1 MNLELRLKEIKAR
14 LDEIRGLIDSE
25 TDVEKLSALDK
36 EVDELTNER
45 KAIEKKLA
53 MRDKFNPANVIET
66 NNKETQADLEA
77 RGKALKEGRTI
88 TVTADGVLLPE
99 HVDDKVAPYPFRE
112 VSTLV
117 DQVHTVNLK
126 GGETYKKSFVKSHG
140 TGGLT
145 DEGDPYATAEPTFRY
160 LTISKVKVTAYA
172 EITEELEKL
181 PAADYQGEVLKGV
194 NIALRKK
201 ISEQILRGAG
211 TTNTFKGIFSANCE
225 ALADAVDLEISKIDE
240 NTLDEIVYAY
250 GGDEE
255 VEGGCVLILNKNDLR
270 AFAGLRTK
278 EGRKVHTVDYKAK
291 TIDGIPFIIS
301 SHCKAISASGTAVG
315 EYGIAYGPL
324 ANYEVPIF
332 SGVEVA
338 KSTDYKF
345 KDGIICY
352 KASVFTGGNVIGYK
366 GFLRVKKGNAEA
378 SNTNVNSGNAN
389 SGSSEVTPEPADP
402 EDGE

>member
-14 LDEIRGLIDSE
+14 LDEIRGLTDSE
-25 TDVEKLSALDK
+25 TDVAKLEALDK
-36 EVDELTNER
+36 EVDELNNER
-45 KAIEKKLA
+45 KAIEKKLNI
-53 MRDKFNPANVIET
+53 RTKFNPETVIET
-66 NNKETQADLEA
+66 KNKETDADLEA
-77 RGKALKEGRTI
+77 RGQALKEGRTV
-88 TVTADGVLLPE
+88 TVTADGVLLPV
-99 HVDDKVAPYPFRE
+99 HQDDKITPYPFRE

-145 DEGDPYATAEPTFRY
+145 AEGDPYTTAEPTFGY

-181 PAADYQGEVLKGV
+181 PAANYSEEVLKGV

-201 ISEQILRGAG
+201 ISEQILRGTGA
-211 TTNTFKGIFSANCE
+211 TNTFKGIFSSSCE
-225 ALADAVDLEISKIDE
+225 ALADSTDLEISEITAD
-240 NTLDEIVYAY
+240 TLDEIVYAY

-270 AFAGLRTK
+270 AFAGLRTQ

-301 SHCKAISASGTAVG
+301 SHCKAISASATQAG

-366 GFLRVKKGNAEA
+366 GFLRVKKAA
-378 SNTNVNSGNAN
+378 AQVVNNN
-389 SGSSEVTPEPADP
+389 SSESDP
-402 EDGE
+402 EDTPEDPGE

>member
-1 MNLELRLKEIKAR
+1 MNLELRLKEIKTR
-14 LDEIRGLIDSE
+14 LDEIRGLVDNES
-25 TDVEKLSALDK
+25 DVEKLDALNA
-36 EVDELTNER
+36 EVDSLTNER
-45 KAIEKKLA
+45 KAIETKLA
-53 MRDKFNPANVIET
+53 MRGKFDPAQVVEVKST
-66 NNKETQADLEA
+66 EATAELEA
-77 RGKALKEGRTI
+77 RGKALKEGRTV
-88 TVTADGVLLPE
+88 TVTANGVLLPE
-99 HVDDKVAPYPFRE
+99 HQDDKIAPLPFRE

-117 DQVHTVNLK
+117 EQVHTVNLK

-145 DEGDPYATAEPTFRY
+145 AEGDPYTTAEPTFGY

-211 TTNTFKGIFSANCE
+211 TTNTFKGIFSNACE
-225 ALADAVDLEISKIDE
+225 ALADNVDLEISAIDE
-240 NTLDEIVYAY
+240 NTLDEIVYAS

-270 AFAGLRTK
+270 AFAGLRTA

-301 SHCKAISASGTAVG
+301 SHCKAITASTTEVG

-324 ANYEVPIF
+324 TNYEVPIF

-366 GFLRVKKGNAEA
+366 GFLRVKKAAA
-378 SNTNVNSGNAN
+378 SQT
-389 SGSSEVTPEPADP
+389 EETHD
-402 EDGE
+402 

>member
-14 LDEIRGLIDSE
+14 MDEIRGLIDSE
-25 TDVEKLSALDK
+25 TDVAKLEAYDK

-45 KAIEKKLA
+45 KVIEKKLA
-53 MRDKFNPANVIET
+53 MRDKVNPANVIET
-66 NNKETQADLEA
+66 KSTETNEELEA

-99 HVDDKVAPYPFRE
+99 HVDDKIAPYPFRE

-145 DEGDPYATAEPTFRY
+145 AEGDPYTTAEPTFGY

-194 NIALRKK
+194 NVALRKK

-225 ALADAVDLEISKIDE
+225 ALADAVDLEISRIDE

-270 AFAGLRTK
+270 AFAGLRTA

-366 GFLRVKKGNAEA
+366 GFLRVKKAAAQASNNAEPE
-378 SNTNVNSGNAN
+378 VNSDPV
-389 SGSSEVTPEPADP
+389 EPDTPSDNT
-402 EDGE
+402 DGE

>member
-1 MNLELRLKEIKAR
+1 MNLELRLKEIKTR
-14 LDEIRGLIDSE
+14 LDEIRGLAESE
-25 TDVEKLSALDK
+25 SDVEKLDALDK
-36 EVDELTNER
+36 ETDSLINER

-53 MRDKFNPANVIET
+53 MRGKFDPAVVVETKSTET
-66 NNKETQADLEA
+66 NEELEA

-88 TVTADGVLLPE
+88 TVTADGVLLPN
-99 HVDDKVAPYPFRE
+99 HVDDKISPYPFRE

-117 DQVHTVNLK
+117 DEVHTVNLK

-145 DEGDPYATAEPTFRY
+145 AEGDPYTTAEPTFGY

-225 ALADAVDLEISKIDE
+225 ALADATDLEISAIDE

-270 AFAGLRTK
+270 AFAGLRTR
-278 EGRKVHTVDYKAK
+278 EGRKVHNVDYKAK

-301 SHCKAISASGTAVG
+301 SHCKAITAATTNVG

-366 GFLRVKKGNAEA
+366 GFLRVKKAAAQTETTTDEEETDTTDNH
-378 SNTNVNSGNAN
+378 
-389 SGSSEVTPEPADP
+389 D
-402 EDGE
+402 

>member
-1 MNLELRLKEIKAR
+1 MNLELRLKEIKDR
-14 LDEIRGLIDSE
+14 LEEIRGLTDSE
-25 TDVEKLSALDK
+25 TDVSKLEALDK

-45 KAIEKKLA
+45 KAIEKKLS
-53 MRDKFNPANVIET
+53 MRGKFDVHDVIET
-66 NNKETQADLEA
+66 KSNEAVADLEA
-77 RGKALKEGRTI
+77 RGQALKEGRTV
-88 TVTADGVLLPE
+88 TVTADGVLLPQ
-99 HVDDKVAPYPFRE
+99 HVDDNISPYPFRE

-145 DEGDPYATAEPTFRY
+145 GEGEAYTTAEPTFGY

-181 PAADYQGEVLKGV
+181 PAANYQAEVINGV
-194 NIALRKK
+194 NVALRKK

-211 TTNTFKGIFSANCE
+211 STNTFKGIFSANCE
-225 ALADAVDLEISKIDE
+225 ALADSTDLEISAIDA

-270 AFAGLRTK
+270 AFAGLRTA

-301 SHCKAISASGTAVG
+301 SHCKAITASATQAG
-315 EYGIAYGPL
+315 EYGMAYGPL
-324 ANYEVPIF
+324 ANYEVPVF
-332 SGVEVA
+332 SGVEIA

-352 KASVFTGGNVIGYK
+352 KASVFTGGNVVGYK
-366 GFLRVKKGNAEA
+366 GFLRVKKASAEA
-378 SNTNVNSGNAN
+378 ND
-389 SGSSEVTPEPADP
+389 SSEQES
-402 EDGE
+402 EGE

>member
-14 LDEIRGLIDSE
+14 IDEIRGLIDSE
-25 TDVEKLSALDK
+25 SDVAKLEAYDK

-53 MRDKFNPANVIET
+53 MRGKFDVNAVIET
-66 NNKETQADLEA
+66 NSKENQADLEA
-77 RGKALKEGRTI
+77 RGKALKEGRTV

-99 HVDDKVAPYPFRE
+99 HVDDKIAPVPFRE

-145 DEGDPYATAEPTFRY
+145 NEGDPYTTAEPEFGY

-211 TTNTFKGIFSANCE
+211 STNTFKGIFSNACE
-225 ALADAVDLEISKIDE
+225 ALADSTDLEISKIDE

-301 SHCKAISASGTAVG
+301 SHCKAITASGTAVG

-324 ANYEVPIF
+324 ENYEVPIF

-352 KASVFTGGNVIGYK
+352 KASVFTGGNVVGYK
-366 GFLRVKKGNAEA
+366 GFLRVKKGSAE
-378 SNTNVNSGNAN
+378 SVNTNN
-389 SGSSEVTPEPADP
+389 GSSEVTPDP
-402 EDGE
+402 ENTEEGE

>member
-14 LDEIRGLIDSE
+14 IEEIRGLADKE
-25 TDVEKLSALDK
+25 TDIEKLNALDT
-36 EVDELTNER
+36 ELDSLTNER

-53 MRDKFNPANVIET
+53 MRDKFNPETVIET
-66 NNKETQADLEA
+66 KSAETEAELEE
-77 RGKALKEGRTI
+77 RGKALKEGRT
-88 TVTADGVLLPE
+88 VTIQADGVLLPE
-99 HVDDKVAPYPFRE
+99 HVDDKIAPVPFRE

-145 DEGDPYATAEPTFRY
+145 DEGDPYTTAEPEFGY

-181 PAADYQGEVLKGV
+181 PAADYQGEVVKGV

-211 TTNTFKGIFSANCE
+211 TTNTFKGIFSNACE
-225 ALADAVDLEISKIDE
+225 ALADSTDLEISKIDE

-301 SHCKAISASGTAVG
+301 SHCKAITASGTAVG

-324 ANYEVPIF
+324 LNYEVPIF

-352 KASVFTGGNVIGYK
+352 KASVFTGGNVVGYK
-366 GFLRVKKGNAEA
+366 GFLRVKKGNAESA
-378 SNTNVNSGNAN
+378 NTNND
-389 SGSSEVTPEPADP
+389 SSEVTPEPADP

>member
-1 MNLELRLKEIKAR
+1 MNLELRLKEIKTR
-14 LDEIRGLIDSE
+14 LEEIRGLAE
-25 TDVEKLSALDK
+25 TESDVEKLEALDK
-36 EVDELTNER
+36 ESDELINER

-53 MRDKFNPANVIET
+53 LRDKFDVNAVIET
-66 NNKETQADLEA
+66 KSTEATEDLEA
-77 RGKALKEGRTI
+77 RGKALKEGRTV
-88 TVTADGVLLPE
+88 TVTADGVLLPQ
-99 HVDDKVAPYPFRE
+99 HVDDKITPYPFRE

-117 DQVHTVNLK
+117 EQVHTVNLK

-145 DEGDPYATAEPTFRY
+145 TEGDPYTTAEPTFGY

-181 PAADYQGEVLKGV
+181 PAADYQAEVINGV

-225 ALADAVDLEISKIDE
+225 ALADVTDLEISAINE
-240 NTLDEIVYAY
+240 NTLDDIVYAY

-270 AFAGLRTK
+270 AFAGLRTA

-301 SHCKAISASGTAVG
+301 SHCKAISASATQAG
-315 EYGIAYGPL
+315 EYGIVYGPL

-332 SGVEVA
+332 SGVEVS

-366 GFLRVKKGNAEA
+366 GFLRVKKAAAQTETTTDEEETDTTDNH
-378 SNTNVNSGNAN
+378 
-389 SGSSEVTPEPADP
+389 D
-402 EDGE
+402 

>member
-1 MNLELRLKEIKAR
+1 MNLELRLKEIKDR
-14 LDEIRGLIDSE
+14 LEEIRGLTDSE
-25 TDVEKLSALDK
+25 TDVSKLEALDK

-45 KAIEKKLA
+45 KAIEKKIA
-53 MRDKFNPANVIET
+53 MRGKLDVHEIIET
-66 NNKETQADLEA
+66 NSKEANADLEA

-99 HVDDKVAPYPFRE
+99 HVDSNIAPVPFRE

-117 DQVHTVNLK
+117 DEVHTVNLK

-145 DEGDPYATAEPTFRY
+145 EEGDPYTTAEPTFGY

-225 ALADAVDLEISKIDE
+225 ALADSTDLEISSINE
-240 NTLDEIVYAY
+240 NTLDDIVYAY

-270 AFAGLRTK
+270 AFAGLRTA

-301 SHCKAISASGTAVG
+301 SHCKAISASSTEVG

-366 GFLRVKKGNAEA
+366 GFLRVKKGSAEVTN
-378 SNTNVNSGNAN
+378 SNTEETV
-389 SGSSEVTPEPADP
+389 
-402 EDGE
+402 GE

>member
-14 LDEIRGLIDSE
+14 VDEIRGLVDSE
-25 TDVEKLSALDK
+25 TDVEKLEAYDK

-53 MRDKFNPANVIET
+53 MRGKFDVGAIVET
-66 NNKETQADLEA
+66 KSTETAEEVEA
-77 RGKALKEGRTI
+77 RGKALKEGRTV
-88 TVTADGVLLPE
+88 TVTADGVLLPV
-99 HVDDKVAPYPFRE
+99 HQDDKIAPVPFRE

-117 DQVHTVNLK
+117 EQVHTVNLK

-145 DEGDPYATAEPTFRY
+145 AEGDPYTTAEPTFGY

-181 PAADYQGEVLKGV
+181 PAADYSAEVLKGV

-225 ALADAVDLEISKIDE
+225 ALADAVDLEISEINE
-240 NTLDEIVYAY
+240 NTLDDIVYAY

-270 AFAGLRTK
+270 AFAGLRTA

-301 SHCKAISASGTAVG
+301 SHCKAISASSTNVG

-345 KDGIICY
+345 KDGIVCY
-352 KASVFTGGNVIGYK
+352 KASVFTGGNVVGYK
-366 GFLRVKKGNAEA
+366 GFLRVKKAA
-378 SNTNVNSGNAN
+378 AQAAN
-389 SGSSEVTPEPADP
+389 NNSSEPEPEDP
-402 EDGE
+402 EAPAEGD

>member
-14 LDEIRGLIDSE
+14 VEEIRGLVDSE
-25 TDVEKLSALDK
+25 TDVEKLSAYDK

-53 MRDKFNPANVIET
+53 MRGKFEVKDVIET
-66 NNKETQADLEA
+66 KSTEETAEMEA
-77 RGKALKEGRTI
+77 RGQALKEGRTV

-99 HVDDKVAPYPFRE
+99 HVDNNITPYPFRE

-117 DQVHTVNLK
+117 DKVHTVNLK

-140 TGGLT
+140 TAGLT
-145 DEGDPYATAEPTFRY
+145 GEGEPYSETEPTFGY
-160 LTISKVKVTAYA
+160 LTISKVKITAYT

-181 PAADYQGEVLKGV
+181 PAANYAAEVLN
-194 NIALRKK
+194 NINISLRKK
-201 ISEQILRGAG
+201 ISEQILLGAG
-211 TTNTFKGIFSANCE
+211 TTNTFKGIFSDACE
-225 ALADAVDLEISKIDE
+225 ALADVEDLEVSAIDE
-240 NTLDEIVYAY
+240 NTLSDIVFAY

-255 VEGGCVLILNKNDLR
+255 VEKGCVLILNKKDLQ
-270 AFAGLRTK
+270 AFSKVRTQ
-278 EGRKVHTVDYKAK
+278 EGRKVYDIDFERQ
-291 TIDGIPFIIS
+291 TIDGVPYIIS
-301 SHCKAISASGTAVG
+301 SKCKAISARDAEAGDYAMV
-315 EYGIAYGPL
+315 YGPL

-345 KDGIICY
+345 RDGIICY

-366 GFLRVKKGNAEA
+366 GFLRVKKA
-378 SNTNVNSGNAN
+378 
-389 SGSSEVTPEPADP
+389 GSSAAQPEEPEAPADG
-402 EDGE
+402 D

>member
-1 MNLELRLKEIKAR
+1 MNLELRLKEIKTR
-14 LDEIRGLIDSE
+14 LDEIRGLAESE
-25 TDVEKLSALDK
+25 SDVEKLDALDK
-36 EVDELTNER
+36 ETDSLINER

-53 MRDKFNPANVIET
+53 MRGKFDPAVVVETKSTET
-66 NNKETQADLEA
+66 NEELEA

-88 TVTADGVLLPE
+88 TVTADGVLLPN
-99 HVDDKVAPYPFRE
+99 HVDDKISPYPFRE

-117 DQVHTVNLK
+117 DEVHTVNLK
-126 GGETYKKSFVKSHG
+126 GGESYKKSFVKSHG

-145 DEGDPYATAEPTFRY
+145 SEGDPYTTAEPTFGY

-181 PAADYQGEVLKGV
+181 PAADYQGEVIKGV

-225 ALADAVDLEISKIDE
+225 ALADVTDLEISAIDE

-270 AFAGLRTK
+270 AFAGLRTR
-278 EGRKVHTVDYKAK
+278 EGRKVHNVDYKAK

-301 SHCKAISASGTAVG
+301 SHCKAITAATTNVG

-366 GFLRVKKGNAEA
+366 GFLRVKKAAAQTETTTDEEETDTTDNH
-378 SNTNVNSGNAN
+378 
-389 SGSSEVTPEPADP
+389 D
-402 EDGE
+402 